1 MSAANAARR
10 SYRYFLATMR
20 WVFNNNNKHN
30 NNVVVLC
37 WGWCGDWWLL
47 WWSWWWWWWFSTF
60 CALRFMLSELNKAQ
74 TKRQQNFPQVC
85 FDSDSD
91 WGLGVIEMQFIL
103 SKQLLPLWSK
113 VWQKQQTTRKVFF
126 KGLQNLQNK
135 LSKAITTETTTITN
149 RREGSR
155 TADEH
160 GTYRFHA
167 HVVEEYSSSSHFHS
181 HTPPEIQAQQNTE
194 NRYRCIAIKYIY
206 THSLSLYFLPIVE
219 QKAGSVLWKKH
230 PR

>member
-1 MSAANAARR
+1 
-10 SYRYFLATMR
+10 
-20 WVFNNNNKHN
+20 
-30 NNVVVLC
+30 
-37 WGWCGDWWLL
+37 
-47 WWSWWWWWWFSTF
+47 
-60 CALRFMLSELNKAQ
+60 MLSELNKAQ

-91 WGLGVIEMQFIL
+91 WDSE
-103 SKQLLPLWSK
+103 LLKCNLYYRNNCFRFEAKCDKNNKPL
-113 VWQKQQTTRKVFF
+113 KVFF

-181 HTPPEIQAQQNTE
+181 HTPLEIQAQQNTE

-206 THSLSLYFLPIVE
+206 AHSLSLYFLPIVE
-219 QKAGSVLWKKH
+219 QKAGSVL
-230 PR
+230 